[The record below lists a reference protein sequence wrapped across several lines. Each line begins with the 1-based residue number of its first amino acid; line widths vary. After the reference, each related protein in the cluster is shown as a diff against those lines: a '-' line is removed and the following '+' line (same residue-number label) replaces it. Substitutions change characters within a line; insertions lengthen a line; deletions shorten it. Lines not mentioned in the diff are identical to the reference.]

1 MSTHFAPSAA
11 RRAQQREQARER
23 QRTEMKSEIL
33 RCARRLLVEDGPGA
47 VTLRAIARD
56 MGMTAPGLY
65 RYYADH
71 RELIQALTAF
81 LYDELTADLE
91 RACDQS
97 RGASPADSFATT
109 ARALRAWA
117 LAHRAEFALIFSK
130 PISDADCA
138 PGDPCHA
145 ASWRFGGVFV
155 GLMMDLWRTGTIR
168 PPEPGTLDP
177 AWLSQ
182 LEELREHVGTE
193 PPLDILYLFVLAW
206 SRLYGQVS
214 MEVFGHL
221 AFALADPEPLFEHTL
236 SDILHLLGADA
247 VARG

>member
-1 MSTHFAPSAA
+1 MSMQFAPPAT

-23 QRTEMKSEIL
+23 QRTETKSEIL
-33 RCARRLLVEDGPGA
+33 RCARRLLVEEGPGA
-47 VTLRAIARD
+47 VSLRAIARE

-71 RELIQALTAF
+71 RELVQALTAF
-81 LYDELTADLE
+81 LYDEFTVELQ
-91 RACDQS
+91 RARDQAPD
-97 RGASPADSFATT
+97 ASPAGRFAAT
-109 ARALRAWA
+109 ARALRTWA
-117 LAHRAEFALIFSK
+117 LAHQAEFTLIFSK
-130 PISDADCA
+130 PMSDADCA

-145 ASWRFGGVFV
+145 ASWRFGAVFV
-155 GLMMDLWRTGTIR
+155 GLMMDLWRTGTIP
-168 PPEPGTLDP
+168 PPEPGKLDP

-182 LEELREHVGTE
+182 LEEVREHVGSE
-193 PPLDILYLFVLAW
+193 PPLEILYLFVLAW

-236 SDILHLLGADA
+236 RDILRLLGADP
-247 VARG
+247 VTGR